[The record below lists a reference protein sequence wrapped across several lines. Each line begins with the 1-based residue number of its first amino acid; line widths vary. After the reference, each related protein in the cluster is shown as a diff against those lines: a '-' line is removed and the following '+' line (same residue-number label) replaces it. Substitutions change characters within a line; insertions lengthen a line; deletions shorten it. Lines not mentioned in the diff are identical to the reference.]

1 MLILIRLLGIL
12 RRKLTV
18 SRARWETGT
27 GKGTG
32 KGKGK
37 GREKGRGKI
46 RGRRWGGVRMLGI
59 MQVMLVMQ
67 VMWKVINLRY

>member
-27 GKGTG
+27 GKGT
-32 KGKGK
+32 GK